1 MAQVSTCHNAACEFL
16 RQFWSAVLP
25 APINS
30 LGSSSAN
37 SNTAAAA
44 EQKAAKARKMA
55 GYLRGTARKVDSVVA
70 SAASYGMKDAER
82 VREALKPTLD
92 AVDKALEQF
101 ASMQ

>member
-1 MAQVSTCHNAACEFL
+1 
-16 RQFWSAVLP
+16 
-25 APINS
+25 
-30 LGSSSAN
+30 
-37 SNTAAAA
+37 
-44 EQKAAKARKMA
+44 MA

>member
-30 LGSSSAN
+30 LGSSA
-37 SNTAAAA
+37 NTATAA

-70 SAASYGMKDAER
+70 SAVSYGMNDSER